1 MNKNMIYMCIYI
13 YVYIHTYTHNTKN
26 EIASFSQKWIKLEV
40 IMLSKIS
47 LTQKGQILDVFSHM
61 WNLDH

>member
-1 MNKNMIYMCIYI
+1 MFI
-13 YVYIHTYTHNTKN
+13 YTHTHTTQTKN